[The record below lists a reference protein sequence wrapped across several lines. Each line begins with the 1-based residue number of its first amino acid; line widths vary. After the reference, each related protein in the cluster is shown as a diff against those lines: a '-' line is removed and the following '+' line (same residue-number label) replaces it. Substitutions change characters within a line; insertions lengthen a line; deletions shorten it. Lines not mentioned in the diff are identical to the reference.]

1 MSTSGSC
8 ARTARRWPSPN
19 SPGLSH
25 SRAQDRADRGKRLMK
40 HPSSVSKP
48 HVRKRDTRLTPEDKQ
63 QFVAQRAAEATERRA
78 LFDAATAAAGP
89 PRVRHKASHHKNLF
103 DAPFHFE
110 ERKEEPRI
118 KFCFKIILKMK
129 APLSAKFMSA

>member
-8 ARTARRWPSPN
+8 ARTACRWLSPN
-19 SPGLSH
+19 SHGLSH

-63 QFVAQRAAEATERRA
+63 QFMVQRAAKATVRRA
-78 LFDAATAAAGP
+78 LFDAATP
-89 PRVRHKASHHKNLF
+89 PRRRRECVTKQATTKTCLMHLF
-103 DAPFHFE
+103 ISRSKKKSFALYFVY
-110 ERKEEPRI
+110 K
-118 KFCFKIILKMK
+118 L
-129 APLSAKFMSA
+129 